1 MAYILFTTK
10 LKKHNLIVLFL
21 VYFLVIVGTVYNS
34 ALTAALKTR
43 RLVLDCVNPSDRVID
58 LDPTKGAEIQKK
70 RPAIIV
76 NDDALGKLPLK
87 VIVPITDWKDR
98 YDIAPWM
105 VKIEPNTTNGLSKTS
120 SADCFQIRS
129 LSQERL
135 IKKLGN
141 IDAGILDDIKEAV
154 RKVLDL

>member
-1 MAYILFTTK
+1 MKQSEIWL
-10 LKKHNLIVLFL
+10 
-21 VYFLVIVGTVYNS
+21 
-34 ALTAALKTR
+34 
-43 RLVLDCVNPSDRVID
+43 ID
-58 LDPTKGAEIQKK
+58 LDPTKGAEIHKK

-76 NDDALGKLPLK
+76 NDDRLGKLPLRL
-87 VIVPITDWKDR
+87 IIPITDWKDR

-105 VKIEPNTTNGLSKTS
+105 VKIEPNSINGLSKTS

-129 LSQERL
+129 LPQERL

-141 IDAGILDDIKEAV
+141 IDNNTLEEIKEAV